1 MNPAA
6 RRLRTV
12 QRITQPVLDH
22 EAKMGIGQLE
32 ILAPMLVLIVLTL
45 TIGTVTLLKPLSR
58 RLGDLLEAMAQE
70 RKKPQLD
77 NEVEHIREL
86 LDMMSGRLS
95 LLEERQDFTDALMND
110 PERMRLRSGG
120 TNEGSEAAG

>member
-1 MNPAA
+1 
-6 RRLRTV
+6 
-12 QRITQPVLDH
+12 
-22 EAKMGIGQLE
+22 MGIGQLE
-32 ILAPMLVLIVLTL
+32 ILAPMLVIIVLTL
-45 TIGTVTLLKPLSR
+45 TIGAVTLLKPLSKK
-58 RLGDLLEAMAQE
+58 LGDLLEAMAQE

-86 LDMMSGRLS
+86 LDTMSGRLS

-120 TNEGSEAAG
+120 TDEGSEAAG

>member
-1 MNPAA
+1 
-6 RRLRTV
+6 
-12 QRITQPVLDH
+12 
-22 EAKMGIGQLE
+22 MGTGQLE

-45 TIGTVTLLKPLSR
+45 TIGTVTLLKPLSK

-77 NEVEHIREL
+77 NELEHVREL
-86 LDMMSGRLS
+86 LDTMSGRLS

-110 PERMRLRSGG
+110 PQRIRLRSGG
-120 TNEGSEAAG
+120 ADVASEVAGQLPPAGPPLDQGRP